1 MKSNILSIDK
11 FLEDGHKVKM
21 EDNFLWLQN
30 RNDRLIAKVAMMK
43 NRMFVLNVKM
53 ARVKC
58 LQVCVK
64 DPF

>member
-30 RNDRLIAKVAMMK
+30 RNDRLIANVAMMK
-43 NRMFVLNVKM
+43 NQMFVLNVKT

-58 LQVCVK
+58 VQVCVK
-64 DPF
+64 DPS